1 MKKKCISDKTGVFTN
16 QKEIILWIMK
26 KSFYFFVVFFNISVF
41 GYTQNLSLNLGK
53 VSLYESFK
61 KIEEESN
68 ITLFYSDTDLDV
80 DKLVTVKFRN
90 KKPLDIVA
98 NLVGSDYTVKLID
111 NSILVIS
118 PNPKEI
124 NVVEQQTLVD
134 INGIVKDENGI
145 PLAGVNIIVKGDMN
159 FSFQTDFDGTTVE
172 KATLAVRFD
181 AYDGDV
187 LVLPD
192 FNHEQVLLQFSESN
206 KTPVSIMLMD
216 AAGRLMLET
225 ICSDS
230 NTCRLQT
237 SRLSRGVYVLRM
249 QTTEGVIV
257 KRFFY

>member
-1 MKKKCISDKTGVFTN
+1 MRGIN
-16 QKEIILWIMK
+16 
-26 KSFYFFVVFFNISVF
+26 Y
-41 GYTQNLSLNLGK
+41 Y
-53 VSLYESFK
+53 
-61 KIEEESN
+61 
-68 ITLFYSDTDLDV
+68 
-80 DKLVTVKFRN
+80 KL
-90 KKPLDIVA
+90 
-98 NLVGSDYTVKLID
+98 
-111 NSILVIS
+111 
-118 PNPKEI
+118 
-124 NVVEQQTLVD
+124 
-134 INGIVKDENGI
+134 
-145 PLAGVNIIVKGDMN
+145 
-159 FSFQTDFDGTTVE
+159 FQTDFDGTTVE

-249 QTTEGVIV
+249 QTTEGLL
-257 KRFFY
+257 